1 MAGMDVIVSSG
12 LTPKNQPM
20 NVGSQLCTQCG
31 LCCTGAL
38 HDTASAEPD
47 EIAAL
52 RSHGADIIVR
62 ERLHFGLPCPC
73 LKGTSCGIYEER
85 PRVCSRYRCRLLQ
98 EVESAA
104 VSLDEAT
111 LKVRTARQL
120 FENVKS
126 LMPAG
131 MTVPQARAMCR
142 GDQVSAVDPHLR
154 LQLMA
159 LMRYLDLHFR
169 HSEEGPV
176 LHEEVLAMRDPK
188 GIKEESHQHV

>member
-1 MAGMDVIVSSG
+1 MADMDASVSAG
-12 LTPKNQPM
+12 PEPM

-38 HDTASAEPD
+38 HDTATAEAD
-47 EIAAL
+47 EVETL
-52 RSHGADIIVR
+52 RGRGLDVITVAEGLR
-62 ERLHFGLPCPC
+62 FRLPCPC

-98 EVESAA
+98 EVESATVA
-104 VSLDEAT
+104 LDEAT